1 MVLQLSDILL
11 LLLGL
16 AGLVAG
22 GELLVRGAVALAA
35 RFGVPP
41 LVIGLTVVG
50 FGTSTP
56 ELVTSLQAAFSGS
69 PGIAIGNVVGS
80 NIGNIL
86 LILGIAALLSP
97 MAVDRRAF
105 RRDGTAL
112 VLATGAGLAAMATG
126 SLGAGIGA
134 AFLAGLAVYLFLAFR
149 LVAEPDNPAAT
160 VYTAEAAFVA
170 APRGAPLALPLL
182 MALGGLVLTI
192 LSARILVASAIDLA
206 RLAGLSEAV
215 IGLTIVAVGTSMPEL
230 VTSVVAARRGQSDV
244 AFGNIV
250 GSNIFNLLGIL
261 GVTALVSPLAVPDSV
276 IGFDLWVM
284 AAASLA
290 LVVFAVTGWRVGR
303 REGAALLLAYAAYL
317 AAHFAL
323 A

>member
-1 MVLQLSDILL
+1 MTDILL
-11 LLLGL
+11 LLVGL
-16 AGLVAG
+16 VGLVAG

-56 ELVTSLQAAFSGS
+56 ELVTSLQAAFAGS
-69 PGIAIGNVVGS
+69 PGIAIGNIVGS

-86 LILGIAALLSP
+86 LILGIAAILSP
-97 MAVDRRAF
+97 IAVDPRAF
-105 RRDGTAL
+105 RRDGSAL
-112 VLATGAGLAAMATG
+112 VIATAAGIGAMAMGSLGSTIGLVFIAGLAAYIFWAFQLLE
-126 SLGAGIGA
+126 SPESPA
-134 AFLAGLAVYLFLAFR
+134 AAVY
-149 LVAEPDNPAAT
+149 VAE
-160 VYTAEAAFVA
+160 AEIVD
-170 APRGAPLALPLL
+170 APRSAGLALPLV

-206 RLAGLSEAV
+206 RVAGLSEAV
-215 IGLTIVAVGTSMPEL
+215 IGLTIVAIGTSMPEL
-230 VTSVVAARRGQSDV
+230 VTSIVAARKGEGDV
-244 AFGNIV
+244 AFGNII
-250 GSNIFNLLGIL
+250 GSNIFNILGIL
-261 GVTALVSPLAVPDSV
+261 GVTALVSPLPVPESV

-284 AAASLA
+284 AAATIA

-317 AAHFAL
+317 TALFAL
-323 A
+323 V